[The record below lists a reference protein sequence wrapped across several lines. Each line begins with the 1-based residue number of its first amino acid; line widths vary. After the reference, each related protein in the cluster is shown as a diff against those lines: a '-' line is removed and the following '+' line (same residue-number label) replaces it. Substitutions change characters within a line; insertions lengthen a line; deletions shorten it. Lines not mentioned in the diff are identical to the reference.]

1 MGNIDFKRL
10 YIFTSKL
17 AMGIIRV
24 RDIKIHTNHG
34 CMVEEEKIGSEY
46 IVHVEIKTD
55 LSESSLSDK
64 LEDTIDYVA
73 IHSIVYAEM
82 MQRSKLLEV
91 VVQRI
96 IDRIMKEHL
105 SVTETAVEVAKIN
118 PPIGGDVGYVSVER
132 KGRRT

>member
-17 AMGIIRV
+17 TMGIIRV

-34 CMVEEEKIGSEY
+34 CMVEEEKIGGEY

-64 LEDTIDYVA
+64 LEDTVDYVA